1 VDISDKIQ
9 PNAKKFT
16 RLTAV
21 MTEIRPTLRSSI
33 SSLKLSPTADE
44 FHMLKY
50 VFVSSAW
57 PLALMLY
64 APVLDKKVQGEY
76 VVQKEPLRLPGCM
89 PVRPEDVVDPLLD
102 RTMGEYRVFLRV
114 GLEM

>member
-1 VDISDKIQ
+1 M
-9 PNAKKFT
+9 F
-16 RLTAV
+16 L
-21 MTEIRPTLRSSI
+21 
-33 SSLKLSPTADE
+33 
-44 FHMLKY
+44 F
-50 VFVSSAW
+50 SSAW

-102 RTMGEYRVFLRV
+102 WANGEY
-114 GLEM
+114 